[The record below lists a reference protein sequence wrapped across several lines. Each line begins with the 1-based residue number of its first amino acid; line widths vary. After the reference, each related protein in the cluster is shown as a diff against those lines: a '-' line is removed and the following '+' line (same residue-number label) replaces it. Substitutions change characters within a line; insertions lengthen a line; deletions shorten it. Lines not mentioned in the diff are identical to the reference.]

1 MINHSLLLFLGYSA
15 VIFIHYCY
23 VFKYLIYIFVL
34 DSIQNN
40 IKKLIMNDKSY
51 TEWRSMSDK
60 SLMETIGKFIQSH
73 RLNQNK
79 SQSQIATI
87 AGISRSTLSLLE
99 RGEKVRIDSFIQV
112 LRVLDLLYVM
122 DVFKVQDQISPIE
135 YAKLK
140 RNKRKHASPKK
151 IDNSKKED
159 LGW

>member
-1 MINHSLLLFLGYSA
+1 
-15 VIFIHYCY
+15 
-23 VFKYLIYIFVL
+23 
-34 DSIQNN
+34 
-40 IKKLIMNDKSY
+40 MNDKSY
-51 TEWRSMSDK
+51 IEWKSMSDK
-60 SLMETIGKFIQSH
+60 SLIETIGKFIQSH

-79 SQSQIATI
+79 SQSQVATT

-122 DVFKVQDQISPIE
+122 DVFKIQDQISPIE

-140 RNKRKHASPKK
+140 KNKRKHASPKK
-151 IDNSKKED
+151 VDTSKKED